1 MMARDVRIL
10 FAMLCALSPLVLLA
24 GAAGAEP
31 QSRNMIVAQDSGD
44 TSAEPEEK
52 HKRKK
57 KDDKPRRGDN
67 PAVKS
72 PKAGRDGA
80 VPAVDA
86 FDPPKREKRERKPK
100 NEREVAPAS
109 PFERR
114 EKEKFRREKAEE
126 RTKPAFKPAGDAA
139 PPVVDGPENDDR
151 KSRFSKDRDD
161 DRRKAKPAKDTAP
174 PVVAP
179 PVVGAPDSPEVDGA
193 GTVKDRF
200 RFDRDR
206 RNREPKPTKDA
217 NRRSD
222 PKEVKDNY
230 VAAPKPVR
238 SFEDLKRNRKER
250 VIGDGKL
257 RVIEE
262 PDRRVIVKQ
271 DNRVFIRHDDSD
283 RFRRIAPDARTIRR
297 ADGTSTTF
305 MTRRG
310 GVRIYDVT
318 DRHGRLLYR
327 YRRYPGGR
335 EVMLIDNRRY
345 YRRNNDRT
353 RDILI
358 GAGIGLV
365 VGSAIA
371 LAAPEV
377 RIPRDEYIVDYGRA
391 TDDDIYEAL
400 IAPPIERLDRGYS
413 LEEIRYSRYLR
424 DRMRRVDLDTVT
436 FDFGSWEVA
445 PDQERALDRMAE
457 GINRALERNPDEIF
471 MIEGHTDAV
480 GAEED
485 NLMLSDRRAQSVAE
499 ILTTAYGVPP
509 ENLITQGYGEEQLK
523 IPTDG
528 PERANR
534 RITVRRIGPL
544 LTGRADEGPGG
555 PEGPDGPDGPY
566 EDDR

>member
-10 FAMLCALSPLVLLA
+10 VAMLCAVPPLVLLS

-31 QSRNMIVAQDSGD
+31 RSRDIVVAQDAGD
-44 TSAEPEEK
+44 PPSESEE
-52 HKRKK
+52 KRKK
-57 KDDKPRRGDN
+57 KKKEKEHKPRRGDD

-72 PKAGRDGA
+72 PKADRDGA
-80 VPAVDA
+80 VPAGDT
-86 FDPPKREKRERKPK
+86 FEPPKREKRERKPK
-100 NEREVAPAS
+100 NEREAAPVS
-109 PFERR
+109 PFDKPA
-114 EKEKFRREKAEE
+114 KEKFRREKGGE
-126 RTKPAFKPAGDAA
+126 RTKPAFKPAGDEA
-139 PPVVDGPENDDR
+139 PPVVGGPEDDDR
-151 KSRFSKDRDD
+151 KSRFSKDRND
-161 DRRKAKPAKDTAP
+161 DRRKAKPTKDKAA

-179 PVVGAPDSPEVDGA
+179 PVVGAPGGPKVDGPE
-193 GTVKDRF
+193 TVKDRF

-206 RNREPKPTKDA
+206 RDRETKPTKDA
-217 NRRSD
+217 NRRPD
-222 PKEVKDNY
+222 PKEVKESY
-230 VAAPKPVR
+230 VVAPKPVR

-335 EVMLIDNRRY
+335 EVILIDNRRY

-371 LAAPEV
+371 LAAPDV

-445 PDQERALDRMAE
+445 PDQERALERMAE

-544 LTGRADEGPGG
+544 LTGRADEGP
-555 PEGPDGPDGPY
+555 EGPDGPDGPY

>member
-1 MMARDVRIL
+1 
-10 FAMLCALSPLVLLA
+10 
-24 GAAGAEP
+24 
-31 QSRNMIVAQDSGD
+31 
-44 TSAEPEEK
+44 
-52 HKRKK
+52 
-57 KDDKPRRGDN
+57 
-67 PAVKS
+67 
-72 PKAGRDGA
+72 
-80 VPAVDA
+80 
-86 FDPPKREKRERKPK
+86 
-100 NEREVAPAS
+100 
-109 PFERR
+109 
-114 EKEKFRREKAEE
+114 
-126 RTKPAFKPAGDAA
+126 
-139 PPVVDGPENDDR
+139 
-151 KSRFSKDRDD
+151 
-161 DRRKAKPAKDTAP
+161 
-174 PVVAP
+174 
-179 PVVGAPDSPEVDGA
+179 
-193 GTVKDRF
+193 
-200 RFDRDR
+200 
-206 RNREPKPTKDA
+206 
-217 NRRSD
+217 
-222 PKEVKDNY
+222 
-230 VAAPKPVR
+230 
-238 SFEDLKRNRKER
+238 
-250 VIGDGKL
+250 
-257 RVIEE
+257 
-262 PDRRVIVKQ
+262 
-271 DNRVFIRHDDSD
+271 
-283 RFRRIAPDARTIRR
+283 
-297 ADGTSTTF
+297 